1 MFLVLRD
8 DEPVGV
14 YDKIQD
20 LVKDVEERMIID
32 YSAFER
38 SDLFNQEQ
46 FELEPY
52 LDVKVLVCRKNNM
65 SWVNIDFTLDEINLY
80 DFLNEES
87 SQVVDRIEKY
97 NEEFLIAV

>member
-1 MFLVLRD
+1 MLLVLRD

-38 SDLFNQEQ
+38 SDLFNREQ
-46 FELEPY
+46 FELDPY
-52 LDVKVLVCRKNNM
+52 LDVKVLICRKNNI

-97 NEEFLIAV
+97 NENFLIAV